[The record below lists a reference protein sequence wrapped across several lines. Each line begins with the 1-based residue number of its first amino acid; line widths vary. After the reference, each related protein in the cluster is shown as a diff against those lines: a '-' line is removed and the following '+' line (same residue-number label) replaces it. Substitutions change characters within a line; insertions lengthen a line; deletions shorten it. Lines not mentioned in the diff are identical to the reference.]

1 MALRVS
7 VEEPAVMDG
16 PGDQQQEKKKEKEK
30 ASEANGKEGRIAAG
44 DRDEILA
51 QFPTSSSS
59 SLPLPLHSNNCHN
72 MNPCALSASPSPPLE
87 RPVDATSLN
96 SPVRLSARLPTGL
109 PAREGR
115 AQQKYDADG
124 SRLVAGCVPY
134 HCDAA
139 TGAVHVLL
147 ISNRR
152 RTQWIIPKGGWE
164 TDETQL
170 EAAGRESY
178 EEAGVRGVVGEL
190 LAAYTHMGKHN
201 QRQHHA
207 YFALKVSEVL
217 RDWPDKGK
225 RRRVWVALG
234 EAGALCTRPGMAE
247 AIAALQC
254 KFGVEP
260 APLAQA
266 SDIIALAA
274 AAGDAVDTIM
284 WN

>member
-1 MALRVS
+1 VT
-7 VEEPAVMDG
+7 DG
-16 PGDQQQEKKKEKEK
+16 PGDQQQKEKEK
-30 ASEANGKEGRIAAG
+30 ASEANGKEGGRTTGAD

-51 QFPTSSSS
+51 EFPTSSSL
-59 SLPLPLHSNNCHN
+59 SLPLRSNNCRN

-96 SPVRLSARLPTGL
+96 SPVRLSARLPTAL

-115 AQQKYDADG
+115 AQQKYDVDG
-124 SRLVAGCVPY
+124 ARLVAGCVPY

-139 TGAVHVLL
+139 SGAVHVLL

-164 TDETQL
+164 TDETQV

-190 LAAYTHMGKHN
+190 LATYTHMGKHN
-201 QRQHHA
+201 QPQHHA
-207 YFALKVSEVL
+207 YFALKISEVL

-247 AIAALQC
+247 AIAALQR
-254 KFGVEP
+254 KFGVAP
-260 APLAQA
+260 APLSQA
-266 SDIIALAA
+266 SDIVALAA